1 LGRIVRVGVTGSSG
15 FIGTALVAA
24 LRERGDVVVRFVR
37 PATASTGEQVIRW
50 DPSNDTVDED
60 DLRRVGHFD
69 AVVNL
74 AGAGIADKRWS
85 PSRKAEITNSRL
97 SATMLLVHA
106 MHVPGSGSDYLAS
119 GSAIGI
125 YGSRGDE
132 QLDESSSVGRD
143 FLANICAQWEDVARP
158 LETSGATVSYLR
170 TGIVMSVSGGAL
182 KKQLPLFR
190 YGIGGRLSSGTQWI
204 SPISLADE
212 VRAILWAID
221 HRLAGPLNLVAPA
234 SVTNADF
241 TKVLAAQLHR
251 PALLGVPRVALE
263 LVLGRELARDAVLAS
278 QRVAPTALLASGFVF
293 SHADVEAILKYSLS
307 VHN

>member
-1 LGRIVRVGVTGSSG
+1 MLVGVTGSSG

-24 LRERGDVVVRFVR
+24 LRGRGDDVVRFVR
-37 PATASTGEQVIRW
+37 PDSTPTNERVIRW
-50 DPSNDTVDED
+50 DPSSDIVDEE
-60 DLRRVGHFD
+60 DLRNVGHFD

-85 PSRKAEITNSRL
+85 PSRKAEISNSRL
-97 SATMLLVHA
+97 GATMLLVHA
-106 MHVPGSGSDYLAS
+106 MHVPGSGSNYVAS

-132 QLDESSSVGRD
+132 QLDETSSVGND
-143 FLANICAQWEDVARP
+143 FLANICAQWEDAARP
-158 LETSGATVSYLR
+158 LETNGTTLSYLR
-170 TGIVMSVSGGAL
+170 TGIVMSASGGAL

-190 YGIGGRLSSGTQWI
+190 YGIGGKLSRGAQWI
-204 SPISLADE
+204 SPIALVDE

-221 HRLAGPLNLVAPA
+221 HQLAGPLNLVAPE
-234 SVTNADF
+234 SLTNADF

-251 PALLGVPRVALE
+251 PALLSVPGFALE
-263 LVLGRELARDAVLAS
+263 LVLGRELAREAVLAS
-278 QRVAPTALLASGFVF
+278 QRVAPAALLASGFEF
-293 SHADVEAILKYSLS
+293 SHPDVESILKCSLS